1 MSDLKIRFCEHNK
14 GKGKVY
20 RRLEEAFPDLD
31 IKIKDCIKQCSACR
45 EMPMA
50 TVGKKKITARDGD
63 ELFGKIAAMIREKL
77 TKEE

>member
-1 MSDLKIRFCEHNK
+1 MKIRFCEHNK

-31 IKIKDCIKQCSACR
+31 IKIKDCIKQCSSCR

-50 TVGKKKITARDGD
+50 TVNKKKITARDGD
-63 ELFGKIAAMIREKL
+63 ELFDKIAAAIREKSA
-77 TKEE
+77 KEK

>member
-31 IKIKDCIKQCSACR
+31 IKIKGCIKQCSACR

-63 ELFGKIAAMIREKL
+63 ELFGKIVAVIREKL